1 MASKPLN
8 MNSNNVFKFSGLGAV
23 TKMFEYLFQC
33 NAEIES
39 VSPPRLSQIPHL
51 KIEKELQ

>member
-23 TKMFEYLFQC
+23 TKMFEYLFRC
-33 NAEIES
+33 NAETES
-39 VSPPRLSQIPHL
+39 ASQPQPSQITRL